1 MSISIRLEP
10 AVEKLAVAIGLV
22 RETSGGSVTLDENFF
37 RAPWNRLS
45 TIFSDESQRAALVAA
60 FEALVPQEELMLAD
74 FASPLSGDSQAGRV
88 MPSSVVRT
96 TYPLVEHSAN
106 GQIYLVI
113 SRQGQSPGS
122 AMQLSILG
130 EAQADGNGPGVLA
143 ELVLLTAQGSAI
155 TPVAGTADFPL
166 TVTATAPVSADGA
179 RVSAT
184 AKIVAPPNADQSRF
198 SIRLDMGDGNPI
210 EFDLAS
216 AGPPVAEL
224 AILLLDL
231 AFAQISPL
239 PAGAERLANAL
250 PELCGLAD
258 EIPQFPASRL
268 LSDPSALRGWLA
280 ALATSELSDG
290 RMAMA
295 VFIEALA
302 TLTGSAFDVSGG
314 GVGSPAAPWR
324 LELLQQSTSQP
335 RVCLTF
341 ALGGD
346 QADSLICL
354 QVGLELEY
362 AGDASVDAA
371 LRADA
376 ALLSIP
382 LSPGP
387 PVRFLDR
394 FDVRIDATASGN
406 PLVPLSGSGT
416 GSFAVGGL
424 KSGLRCLIESGQ
436 PSIAPILELR
446 DVTIGIGSNV
456 SQFERIDFTQL
467 ASLSSAAEGVVEDA
481 LEAGL
486 GAGGAM
492 MVDATRTLVGLGTSP
507 GLDIASFASNP
518 TAAIAAYYRAL
529 IARPDGW
536 KPVLS
541 ALADLLGNSR
551 SDVEGSGSPED
562 PWCVLLDFLATPAES
577 PVRLELVIWNGGSS
591 ATPVFTLALRAAV
604 EQPGGE
610 VFLVL
615 RLLEISLPPSGA
627 GQASWMPG
635 ITLDAQAFPK
645 LAQPELNG
653 VGIAASAVALAAQWS
668 PGVPVEAQLELR
680 DIVVSTD
687 DETVALG
694 TFSLLDLLNI
704 DSSQPDLG
712 LGLNGDALWPALRIL
727 LARSAQSLLGAGGAA
742 LLAAIG
748 VSTPRSPALA
758 RQLPSLGPLDGENL
772 IDLLGDPAAALRGW
786 LLALCAESATEILE
800 TSSSSV
806 EILLRLVRGILT
818 GQLLDFD
825 SLPVEGG
832 GSRNDPWRFPLFS
845 VDAPAALTAW
855 LDNDG
860 PPVALAAVTLG
871 QLADAEIEGA
881 ALLDCADRLRGQA
894 SWLAGALAN
903 RDKAEAASALDQLAR
918 LLVHSDGVL
927 PVSAAMPLGSGWQI
941 GEIGSCAHQDA
952 CGHPSV
958 TGQVA
963 LQVAAMVEGLSDD
976 DWTVLLVAPR
986 FAGADCWGAL
996 LAELG
1001 ASSHTSLT
1009 MRVPGISP
1017 WLVDLGIIPSD
1028 NYYVL
1033 DLANDGDRPLA
1044 DSLATLERA
1053 VTALRQVR
1061 PDSKMLLVSH
1071 SYLGLTVEAFISA
1084 NQDTSLG
1091 AIAIA
1096 APLGFAPPLAI
1107 QNPEIADTVRLAL
1120 ALAPMSLSRA
1130 DNVTGRML
1138 EFIGKFLDGYPLG
1151 NEGRAIVSFAGAV
1164 CWQRTDLPPPI
1175 GSVPAI
1181 AIPVAAPDPL
1191 IPALASALAED
1202 VSAQSPAFPTRLCWG
1217 AQCDL
1222 DMDAGTE
1229 DAFQAR
1235 AVLSLQLGDIELATG
1250 NAIETGKGQIDVHL
1264 ELWRDGGWLVHGPAL
1279 DGSTIGRIRH
1289 ATLSASVTPLD
1300 SAARTRLSVAL
1311 HGACLRG
1318 DDATGAIGLNDPRTA
1333 ELLDMLIIELDQL
1346 GQQEAAVSAALELL
1360 DNLGF
1365 VRRRRAEEPAAF
1377 LADALLTAQADGNSW
1392 FAERLPPLLDRPEGL
1407 LGIAA
1412 DAFTPPDG
1420 GPWRLVYDG
1429 LPLEVRIDKAPW
1441 RVSLG
1446 LTATGAR
1453 LADFA
1458 DLAGLASVACADC
1471 ATNREGVLT
1480 IAGMELTRE
1489 SDGRLLLS
1497 GGWLREPLTLQ
1508 PEDPEA
1514 TLEALA
1520 ELAPLFLGDAL
1531 LRALVE
1537 QALGGNY
1544 IKSPI
1549 WSAFEDPGGWLAD
1562 VLSAD
1567 GTAHLDASVLGALLQ
1582 GVAGL
1587 VHLEGDDDHALVL
1600 PGICGLSV
1608 EQGQGNPPG
1617 CDIHLETLSPV
1628 TLWQEDGNDATIAFD
1643 LGLSIDAEL
1652 NGQPI
1657 GSISLYVPLPSA
1669 SGWGGVTIQL
1679 GTGTGGPSL
1688 TVSTDSGVSLTLL
1701 PQLSGFDTLASA
1713 GVAALLPYVLDRLE
1727 TELASRPVTVQATA
1741 VAAALDLY
1749 DGAQP
1754 LGQRF
1759 TAKSDQF
1766 LALAEALGD
1775 GDFAALA
1782 PTFASAL
1789 AQLLSS
1795 AIGAN
1800 LNIAANGGEI
1810 TAELT
1815 DVVDIRLK
1823 ADLSVDPPA
1832 LHLSVTNFTLDPVT
1846 FDLDIGVEADELQLS
1861 SVMMLDIDV
1870 LEGVTL
1876 NPTLS
1881 TSFTAA
1887 FADPAGATAQVHFHP
1902 LGISGF
1908 GVELAP
1914 NPAPPTEAQI
1924 IELATGSLVPLTGNI
1939 LLSLADPLLDNRMW
1953 NGGRTIGELLAA
1965 TGLVI
1970 QTSPSQPYIVTSSLP
1985 TPTELLRG
1993 GLQFLTGLAMPLPG
2007 DLELSVISD
2016 NQLFGLGLAGHPRFE
2031 MGDFALTLH
2040 LGLPEEHDL
2049 GWQSLGEGV
2058 GSLLLDLT
2066 DASNPEFA
2074 PLLRLGGLGVSFGK
2088 KEASNPLVKLG
2099 GFQLGGAGG
2108 YIALD
2113 LPLAGPN
2120 GLQVQGDVL
2129 GAVEVSGLG
2138 LTITVPGDGGNAVAA
2153 SLVKSDGGGDSAP
2166 GVPPFDMLI
2175 GKTPQ
2180 GFGVSFSGQP
2190 QITVEINRTFGPLH
2204 IDSVSLLYN
2213 PVTNSPGEL
2222 GMALDASISLAG
2234 ISVAADDLSLFV
2246 PLDRPAEISDWRID
2260 LAGLAMMYA
2269 SPTLT
2274 IGGGLLKALLP
2285 DSSIEY
2291 RGLLVVDVAGY
2302 GLSAIG
2308 AYAEPADAQ
2317 GSYTSLFGF
2326 LAISAPIGGPPYL
2339 FVTGLAGGAG
2349 YNRRL
2354 LTPRDPVSVPGFP
2367 LVGAMDDP
2375 GSGDPMELLERIGT
2389 DIPPARGAL
2398 WIAAGVRFSTFE
2410 LLRTTAL
2417 VTVAVDRGFE
2427 ITLMG
2432 LMRLQLP
2439 PVEGAAIVS
2448 LELALAAKYSTID
2461 QILSIQAELTD
2472 NSWLLSKDCR
2482 LTGGFAFVVWF
2493 YKPEV
2498 ILSVGGYS
2506 KLFTRPSYYPMVP
2519 RVGFDWSV
2527 GGGVSIKGGSFFAVT
2542 HSAVM
2547 VGGSLEAS
2555 YRVGPVRAW
2564 FIAELDVIVTWDP
2577 FHYEAAARVEVGV
2590 EVKLRACLFGKCVEA
2605 PPFKATISATLY
2617 LEGPPLN
2624 GLVEVDVAVASI
2636 RIPFGR
2642 KQAQPFLTW
2651 QQVRDKYIGVGST
2664 SSVAAGGLAAA
2675 EPPDGTEARPW
2686 PVASEFSMR
2695 IESKMPATGLRING
2709 ASESVSGTPLHID
2722 LVPCGPAHG
2731 HVSNLLEVTIA
2742 RWSANGN
2749 WQDLS
2754 SVEINRLDLNTT
2766 IGRFPAAVW
2775 DGAASSTDAKGNQV
2789 VDTSHPMLSAL
2800 ASLELASTPDVVEA
2814 TGQLPELAFSGMV
2827 DEQEDR
2833 SFSFGQGAPSA
2844 AGPPTESGGL
2854 VGVDSTAGPA
2864 TTTLP
2869 MERIRRTDFDP
2880 AEPVRP
2886 VLQPRLTASFQPMG
2900 AALSPTVV
2908 TEAAISAVNRTQ
2920 IWSLSPNA
2928 AHSFK
2933 VSKAGQRVVALS
2945 ATGAVLADDELET
2958 GGTRLPEGVQSLIVS
2973 EPAEGGRL
2981 GWDLATELV
2990 QAGPATFI
2998 APGAVLTI
3006 NTPWSPRKSVRF
3018 GGRPRQSFAA
3028 VKLLKS
3034 LNEVTTRL
3042 SWKAGAAPES
3052 LLIRLDRLN
3061 DAADPDTVQVDIS
3074 GNVAHTRSQAI
3085 KGDRIEL
3092 VYPLRVP
3099 AEMLVLSVAV
3109 SGAEDWTI
3117 SAIIAL
3123 DEEPSAISDRLVAN
3137 EFVRLSPKLR
3147 RTVKTPEIKLEI
3159 MS

>member
-1 MSISIRLEP
+1 MSISIRLDP
-10 AVEKLAVAIGLV
+10 AVENLALAIGLV
-22 RETSGGSVTLDENFF
+22 RKTSGGSATLDESFF
-37 RAPWNRLS
+37 RAPWNRLA
-45 TIFSDESQRAALVAA
+45 TIFSDETQRAALVAA
-60 FEALVPQEELMLAD
+60 LEALVPQEELMLAD
-74 FASPLSGDSQAGRV
+74 FASPLAGGSQAGSAA
-88 MPSSVVRT
+88 PSSAVRT
-96 TYPLVEHSAN
+96 TYPLVENGAN

-113 SRQGQSPGS
+113 SRQGQAPGS

-130 EAQADGNGPGVLA
+130 EAQADGTGPGALA

-184 AKIVAPPNADQSRF
+184 AKIVAPPHADQSRF
-198 SIRLDMGDGNPI
+198 SIRLDMGDGDPI

-224 AILLLDL
+224 AIFLLDIAL
-231 AFAQISPL
+231 AQISPL
-239 PAGAERLANAL
+239 PPEAARLAHAL

-258 EIPQFPASRL
+258 EMPQFPASRL
-268 LSDPSALRGWLA
+268 LSDPSALRNWLA

-290 RMAMA
+290 RIAMA
-295 VFIEALA
+295 AFIQALG
-302 TLTGSAFDVSGG
+302 TLTGSAFDASGG
-314 GVGSPAAPWR
+314 AIGSPSAPWR
-324 LELLQQSTSQP
+324 LELLQQSASQP

-346 QADSLICL
+346 QADALICL
-354 QVGLELEY
+354 QVGLELEH

-382 LSPGP
+382 LSAGP
-387 PVRFLDR
+387 PVRFMDR

-406 PLVPLSGSGT
+406 PLVPLSGSGVA
-416 GSFAVGGL
+416 SFAVGGL
-424 KSGLRCLIESGQ
+424 KSGLRCLIENGQ
-436 PSIAPILELR
+436 PSIAPILELW
-446 DVTIGIGSNV
+446 DVTIGIGSGV

-467 ASLSSAAEGVVEDA
+467 SSLSSAAEAVVEDA

-486 GAGGAM
+486 GAAGAQ
-492 MVDATRTLVGLGTSP
+492 MVDAIRTLVGLGTNP
-507 GLDIASFASNP
+507 GLDIAAFASNP
-518 TAAIAAYYRAL
+518 TAAVAAYYRTL
-529 IARPDGW
+529 IAGPDGW

-562 PWCVLLDFLATPAES
+562 PWRVLLDFLAAPAES
-577 PVRLELVIWNGGSS
+577 PVRLELAIWNGGSS
-591 ATPVFTLALRAAV
+591 ASPVFVLALRAAV
-604 EQPGGE
+604 EQPGCE
-610 VFLVL
+610 CFLVV

-627 GQASWMPG
+627 GQARWMPG

-645 LAQPELNG
+645 LAQPVLNG
-653 VGIAASAVALAAQWS
+653 VETAASAVALAAQWS
-668 PGVPVEAQLELR
+668 PGAPVEAQIEIR

-687 DETVALG
+687 DETIALG
-694 TFSLLDLLNI
+694 TLSPLDLLNI
-704 DSSQPDLG
+704 DISQPDLG
-712 LGLNGDALWPALRIL
+712 LGLNSDALWPALRIL

-748 VSTPRSPALA
+748 ISTPRSPALA
-758 RQLPSLGPLDGENL
+758 RQLPPLGPLDGDNL
-772 IDLLGDPAAALRGW
+772 IDLLRDPAAAMRGW
-786 LLALCAESATEILE
+786 LVDLCAEPATEILE
-800 TSSSSV
+800 ASGPSV
-806 EILLRLVRGILT
+806 EILLRLLRGILT
-818 GQLLDFD
+818 GQLFDFD

-845 VDAPAALTAW
+845 ADAPAALTAW
-855 LDNDG
+855 LDSDG
-860 PPVALAAVTLG
+860 PPVALAAATLE
-871 QLADAEIEGA
+871 QLADVEIEGA

-894 SWLAGALAN
+894 PWLSGALAN
-903 RDKAEAASALDQLAR
+903 RNKAEAASALDELTR
-918 LLVHSDGVL
+918 LLVHSDGIL
-927 PVSAAMPLGSGWQI
+927 PVSAAVPLGSGWQI

-963 LQVAAMVEGLSDD
+963 SQIAAMVEGLSDD
-976 DWTVLLVAPR
+976 DWTVLLMAPR
-986 FAGADCWGAL
+986 FAGADCWDAL

-1001 ASSHTSLT
+1001 ASGHASLT
-1009 MRVPGISP
+1009 MRAPGISP

-1044 DSLATLERA
+1044 DSVATLERA
-1053 VTALRQVR
+1053 VAALRQVR
-1061 PDSKMLLVSH
+1061 PNSKVLLVSH

-1096 APLGFAPPLAI
+1096 APLGFAPPLDI
-1107 QNPEIADTVRLAL
+1107 QMPAIADAVRLAR
-1120 ALAPMSLSRA
+1120 ALAPMSLSGA
-1130 DNVTGRML
+1130 ANATGRML

-1151 NEGRAIVSFAGAV
+1151 NGGRAIVSFAGAA
-1164 CWQRTDLPPPI
+1164 CWQRAGLPPPI
-1175 GSVPAI
+1175 GNVPAI

-1191 IPALASALAED
+1191 MPALASALAED
-1202 VSAQSPAFPTRLCWG
+1202 VSMQTPAFPTRLCWG

-1222 DMDAGTE
+1222 DMPAGAE
-1229 DAFQAR
+1229 GAFEAR

-1250 NAIETGKGQIDVHL
+1250 NVTETGKGQIDMRL
-1264 ELWRDGGWLVHGPAL
+1264 ELLRDGGWLVHGPAL
-1279 DGSTIGRIRH
+1279 DGSSIGRIRH
-1289 ATLSASVTPLD
+1289 ATLSASVTPLA
-1300 SAARTRLSVAL
+1300 SAARTHLSVAL

-1318 DDATGAIGLNDPRTA
+1318 DDATGAIGLSDPRTA
-1333 ELLDMLIIELDQL
+1333 ELLDMLIITLDQP
-1346 GQQEAAVSAALELL
+1346 GQQDAAVSATLELL

-1365 VRRRRAEEPAAF
+1365 VRRRRAEAPAAF
-1377 LADALLTAQADGNSW
+1377 LADAFVTAQADGNSW
-1392 FAERLPPLLDRPEGL
+1392 FAARLPALLDRSEGL
-1407 LGIAA
+1407 LGIAR
-1412 DAFTPPDG
+1412 DALAPPDG
-1420 GPWRLVYDG
+1420 GPWRLVYNG

-1453 LADFA
+1453 LADIA

-1471 ATNREGVLT
+1471 AASREGVLT
-1480 IAGMELTRE
+1480 IAGMELIRE
-1489 SDGRLLLS
+1489 SDGRLVLS
-1497 GGWLREPLTLQ
+1497 GSWLREPLTLR
-1508 PEDPEA
+1508 PGDPEA

-1520 ELAPLFLGDAL
+1520 EIAPLFLGDAL
-1531 LRALVE
+1531 LRALAE

-1544 IKSPI
+1544 IKEPI
-1549 WSAFEDPGGWLAD
+1549 WPAFEYPGGWLAD

-1567 GTAHLDASVLGALLQ
+1567 GATHLDASVIDALLRA
-1582 GVAGL
+1582 VAGL
-1587 VHLEGDDDHALVL
+1587 VRLEGDDDHALVL
-1600 PGICGLSV
+1600 PGIFGLSV

-1617 CDIHLETLSPV
+1617 CDIRLETLSPV
-1628 TLWQEDGNDATIAFD
+1628 TLWQENGHDATIAFD
-1643 LGLSIDAEL
+1643 LGLAIDAEL
-1652 NGQPI
+1652 NGQPT

-1679 GTGTGGPSL
+1679 GAGAGGPSL
-1688 TVSTDSGVSLTLL
+1688 TVATDSGVSLTLL

-1713 GVAALLPYVLDRLE
+1713 GVAAFLPYVLDRLE
-1727 TELASRPVTVQATA
+1727 SELVSRPVTAQATA
-1741 VAAALDLY
+1741 VAAALDLH

-1759 TAKSDQF
+1759 QAKSDEF

-1782 PTFASAL
+1782 PAFASAL

-1795 AIGAN
+1795 AIGAS
-1800 LNIAANGGEI
+1800 LNVATNGGEI
-1810 TAELT
+1810 TAELPN
-1815 DVVDIRLK
+1815 VAGVRLK
-1823 ADLSVDPPA
+1823 ADLSADPPA
-1832 LHLSVTNFTLDPVT
+1832 LHLSASNFTLDPVT
-1846 FDLDIGVEADELQLS
+1846 FDLDIGVEADDLQFS
-1861 SVMMLDIDV
+1861 SVVRLSIEVLD
-1870 LEGVTL
+1870 GVTL
-1876 NPTLS
+1876 NPTL
-1881 TSFTAA
+1881 FTRFTVP
-1887 FADPAGATAQVHFHP
+1887 FANPGGAGAQVHFHP
-1902 LGISGF
+1902 LGISSF

-1924 IELATGSLVPLTGNI
+1924 IEFATGCLVPLAGNI
-1939 LLSLADPLLDNRMW
+1939 LLSLADPLLDEQMW

-1970 QTSPSQPYIVTSSLP
+1970 QTSPSQPYIVASSLP
-1985 TPTELLRG
+1985 TPEELLRG

-2016 NQLFGLGLAGHPRFE
+2016 NQLFGLGLAGHPRFV

-2058 GSLLLDLT
+2058 GLLLLDLT

-2088 KEASNPLVKLG
+2088 KEENNPLVKLG

-2108 YIALD
+2108 YIALN
-2113 LPLAGPN
+2113 LSLAGPN

-2138 LTITVPGDGGNAVAA
+2138 LTITAPGDGGNAVAA

-2180 GFGVSFSGQP
+2180 GFAVSFSGQP

-2213 PVTNSPGEL
+2213 PVANSPGEL

-2260 LAGLAMMYA
+2260 LAGLAMLYSA
-2269 SPTLT
+2269 PSLT
-2274 IGGGLLKALLP
+2274 IGGGLLKAVLP

-2291 RGLLVVDVAGY
+2291 RGSLAVNVAGY

-2308 AYAEPADAQ
+2308 AYAKPSDAQ

-2339 FVTGLAGGAG
+2339 FVIGLAGGAG

-2354 LTPRDPVSVPGFP
+2354 LTPRDPASVPGFP
-2367 LVGAMDDP
+2367 LVAAMDNP
-2375 GSGDPMELLERIGT
+2375 GSGDPMEQLERIGT

-2398 WIAAGVRFSTFE
+2398 WIAAGIRFSTFE

-2417 VTVAVDRGFE
+2417 VTVAIDRGFE

-2432 LMRLQLP
+2432 LMRLTLP
-2439 PVEGAAIVS
+2439 PAESAAIVS
-2448 LELALAAKYSTID
+2448 LELALAAKYSTVD

-2472 NSWLLSKDCR
+2472 NSWLLSKNCR

-2493 YKPEV
+2493 NKPEV
-2498 ILSVGGYS
+2498 ILTVGGYS
-2506 KLFTRPSYYPMVP
+2506 KLFTRPSYYPIVP

-2527 GGGVSIKGGSFFAVT
+2527 GGGISIKGGSFFAFT

-2555 YRVGPVRAW
+2555 YKVGPVRAW

-2636 RIPFGR
+2636 RIPFGK

-2651 QQVRDKYIGVGST
+2651 QQVRDKYVGVGSA

-2675 EPPDGTEARPW
+2675 EPPDGTEAKPW

-2709 ASESVSGTPLHID
+2709 ASRSVSGTPSRID
-2722 LVPCGPAHG
+2722 LVPCGPAQG
-2731 HVSNLLEVTIA
+2731 RVSNLLDVTIT
-2742 RWSANGN
+2742 RWSASGN
-2749 WQDLS
+2749 WQNLS
-2754 SVEINRLDLNTT
+2754 SIEINRLDLKTT
-2766 IGRFPAAVW
+2766 NGRFPAAVW

-2800 ASLELASTPDVVEA
+2800 ATMELASAPDVVEA
-2814 TGQLPELAFSGMV
+2814 TGQLPELAFSSMV
-2827 DEQEDR
+2827 DEQDDR
-2833 SFSFGQGAPSA
+2833 SFSFGKGAQSA
-2844 AGPPTESGGL
+2844 AGPSPVSGGL
-2854 VGVDSTAGPA
+2854 VRMASTAGSA
-2864 TTTLP
+2864 TGALP
-2869 MERIRRTDFDP
+2869 MERIRRTDFVP

-2886 VLQPRLTASFQPMG
+2886 VLQPRLAASLQPMG
-2900 AALSPTVV
+2900 AALSPTVA
-2908 TEAAISAVNRTQ
+2908 TEAAISAANRTQ
-2920 IWSLSPNA
+2920 IWALSPNGA
-2928 AHSFK
+2928 YSFK
-2933 VSKAGQRVVALS
+2933 LSKAGQRMVALS

-2958 GGTRLPEGVQSLIVS
+2958 GGTVLPEGAQSLILS

-3052 LLIRLDRLN
+3052 LLIRLDRLD
-3061 DAADPDTVQVDIS
+3061 DAADLDFVQIDIS
-3074 GNVAHTRSQAI
+3074 GNVAGIRSQVN

-3092 VYPLRVP
+3092 VYPLQVP
-3099 AEMLVLSVAV
+3099 VDMPAFSVAV
-3109 SGAEDWTI
+3109 SGAAGWTI
-3117 SAIIAL
+3117 SAIMAL
-3123 DEEPSAISDRLVAN
+3123 DEKPSTVNDRLVAN
-3137 EFVRLSPKLR
+3137 DFVRLSPKLR
-3147 RTVKTPEIKLEI
+3147 RATKVPEIKLEI